1 MDILFFMFLAA
12 GATAVGLAML
22 AIWAPR
28 PTRVRLIASG
38 VAILFL
44 PTVISSS
51 PNCFPSRSRSP
62 SNGMNANA
70 PRPRSCR
77 LACMRARRSISG
89 CVCPAAGAARLRGAV
104 ECENGGKVGRGSGR
118 GR

>member
-44 PTVISSS
+44 PTVYFQFTELLSK
-51 PNCFPSRSRSP
+51 PKPVAFEWYERE
-62 SNGMNANA
+62 
-70 PRPRSCR
+70 
-77 LACMRARRSISG
+77 RAKAEVLSVSLD
-89 CVCPAAGAARLRGAV
+89 AFAG
-104 ECENGGKVGRGSGR
+104 
-118 GR
+118 

>member
-38 VAILFL
+38 VAM
-44 PTVISSS
+44 ISA
-51 PNCFPSRSRSP
+51 
-62 SNGMNANA
+62 MT
-70 PRPRSCR
+70 
-77 LACMRARRSISG
+77 
-89 CVCPAAGAARLRGAV
+89 AARIV
-104 ECENGGKVGRGSGR
+104 PNSSGQM
-118 GR
+118 